1 MDMYTYVRNEKPIYH
16 IDLLSLIGE
25 SSIAIVILNL
35 GGQRNLIGQI
45 HEKALYGE
53 HYRCA

>member
-35 GGQRNLIGQI
+35 GGHTL
-45 HEKALYGE
+45 ATSTWCY
-53 HYRCA
+53 AT